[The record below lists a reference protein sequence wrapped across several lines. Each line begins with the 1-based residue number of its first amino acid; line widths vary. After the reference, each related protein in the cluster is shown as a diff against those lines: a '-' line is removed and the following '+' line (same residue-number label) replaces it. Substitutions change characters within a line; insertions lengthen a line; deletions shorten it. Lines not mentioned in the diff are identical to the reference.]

1 MQWCYI
7 VFFTIFELGSAVCGA
22 AQSSNMLIVGR
33 AIAGVGAAGIS
44 SGAYTV
50 LSASVP
56 LEKRPGKLSNM
67 DERLEANTYEK
78 QCWEYSWELLS
89 WVQYAGLWLEVPSQQ
104 AILGGGVSDIARIH

>member
-7 VFFTIFELGSAVCGA
+7 VFFAIFELGSALCGA

-56 LEKRPGKLSNM
+56 LEKRPGKLSGVNAKLKANSCKSNAGTTHGNCPAGYNLRTSGWRCLHN
-67 DERLEANTYEK
+67 RLHLA
-78 QCWEYSWELLS
+78 
-89 WVQYAGLWLEVPSQQ
+89 VV
-104 AILGGGVSDIARIH
+104 